1 MTTKKTSMRTHTCG
15 DLTAKDIGGTV
26 TLCGWMDVK
35 RNHGGVVFMNLRD
48 LYGITQI
55 VVRPESPV
63 FKPTDELKSE
73 YALKITGKVVPRPPE
88 SLNTKIATG
97 EIEVE
102 ASDLEILNT
111 SQPLPF
117 DLGEH
122 AGVLEETRL
131 KHRYLDLR
139 RRKMAHN
146 LVLRSRVAGIA
157 RAYLSSLDFN
167 EIETP
172 LLTRST
178 PEGARDF
185 VVPSRAN
192 PGKFYALPQS
202 PQVFKQVLMASGLDR
217 YFQLARNFRDEELRS
232 DRQPEHTQID
242 IEMSFVTE
250 ADIAAVVEGMMSRI
264 FSSIGDTLDAPFPEM
279 EYSDAMS
286 RYGSDKPDLRYGL
299 EIADVSEIFR
309 DSGFKVFSGAIKS
322 GGHVSALTM
331 SGAGISRS
339 LIDRLE
345 ETLKKQNAKGLP
357 WIRWSD
363 PAKPESP
370 IVKFFTPEEMEA
382 LRKQLDIKPGQ
393 LTFFGVGAGYAPF
406 IHMGILRTEFISDK
420 KLAECAGLEKPA
432 KKWAFLWVRHFP
444 LLEKDAQTGRWTFTH
459 NPFTAPLPEETAK
472 LDTDPGNV
480 RSCQYDL
487 VLNGVE
493 LGSGSARNHTRAMQE
508 KIFGLMGYSKE
519 EIAEKFGMLVNALDF
534 GAPPHA
540 GIGIGFDRLVG
551 IICGTDSI
559 RDVIAF
565 PKTASG
571 ACPLS
576 ESPAPLDEAQLKE
589 LHLRITP

>member
-1 MTTKKTSMRTHTCG
+1 MTPTKTSMRTHTCG
-15 DLTAKDIGGTV
+15 SLTAKDIGQTV

-35 RNHGGVVFMNLRD
+35 RNHGGVIFINLRD
-48 LYGITQI
+48 LYGVTQI
-55 VVRPESPV
+55 VARPESPV
-63 FKPTDELKSE
+63 FKPAEELKSE
-73 YALKITGKVVPRPPE
+73 YVLQITGKVVPRPPE
-88 SLNTKIATG
+88 SLNTKMATG

-102 ASDLEILNT
+102 ASNLEILNI

-131 KHRYLDLR
+131 KYRYLDLR
-139 RRKMAHN
+139 RQKMARN
-146 LVLRSRVAGIA
+146 LVIRSRVANVA

-185 VVPSRAN
+185 VVPSRTN

-242 IEMSFVTE
+242 LEMSFVTE
-250 ADIAAVVEGMMSRI
+250 ADIAVVVEGMMSRI
-264 FSSIGDTLDAPFPEM
+264 FSSIGDIIEAPFPEI
-279 EYSDAMS
+279 EYSDAMA

-299 EIADVSEIFR
+299 EIRDCSHIFKAC
-309 DSGFKVFSGAIKS
+309 GFKVIKGALESGGAVRAIK
-322 GGHVSALTM
+322 GPG
-331 SGAGISRS
+331 GAGFYSRGE
-339 LIDRLE
+339 IDKLTE
-345 ETLKKQNAKGLP
+345 LAKKSGAKGLLWFKFKDGKLESP
-357 WIRWSD
+357 VLKFLSAAETAAVAGFFALSEGDILFAAAD
-363 PAKPESP
+363 TPAALAPQLGLVRNELIAKLKPEP
-370 IVKFFTPEEMEA
+370 
-382 LRKQLDIKPGQ
+382 L
-393 LTFFGVGAGYAPF
+393 
-406 IHMGILRTEFISDK
+406 
-420 KLAECAGLEKPA
+420 

-444 LLEKDAQTGRWTFTH
+444 LLEKDPQTGRWTFTH

-493 LGSGSARNHTRAMQE
+493 LGSGSARNHTRAIQE
-508 KIFGLMGYSKE
+508 KIFGLMGYSTA

-540 GIGIGFDRLVG
+540 GIGIGFDRLTG

-565 PKTASG
+565 PKTTSG

-576 ESPAPLDEAQLKE
+576 ESPSPLDEAQLKE
-589 LHLRITP
+589 LHLKITE